1 MQCRFCTRAIDV
13 ENPWGHRWI
22 EDLGCCDECLD
33 VRTCIEAA
41 FGRHSIGD
49 PNILMLIMTSLR
61 MVEEAP
67 IVHYMHETWN
77 CQTHPAEVVLP
88 ELFPGRL
95 LWGGISHGTCKDWLL
110 YERVKLVVNCINKAM
125 PGGAPNRLWEDS
137 CKVRND
143 VSGEIAFLDFC
154 VNYAVDRRRYLRTF
168 AAICSVLGHGEC
180 VYIHCRSGKDRSAFT
195 VFALL
200 QLQYDL
206 EEDAARAA
214 LAGRV
219 GRDGRCLANV
229 DVGHGPNWEWLSK
242 ELCAKGQ

>member
-22 EDLGCCDECLD
+22 EDHGCCDECLE

-88 ELFPGRL
+88 
-95 LWGGISHGTCKDWLL
+95 
-110 YERVKLVVNCINKAM
+110 
-125 PGGAPNRLWEDS
+125 
-137 CKVRND
+137 
-143 VSGEIAFLDFC
+143 
-154 VNYAVDRRRYLRTF
+154 
-168 AAICSVLGHGEC
+168 
-180 VYIHCRSGKDRSAFT
+180 HCRSGKDRSAFT

-242 ELCAKGQ
+242 ELRAKGLRVTGV